1 MTLMTTI
8 ERTRSVSASP
18 DVVWRMLADFGT
30 LARWAPNVDHSCL
43 LTEQHEGDG
52 TVRRVQVGRTTLVET
67 VVAWTPSELLSY
79 EIAGLPPMLGRVT
92 NTWTLTPES
101 GGTKVTLTTDIANG
115 ARPLKRIA
123 AKVAGHKFSSA
134 ADEMLDGLTEHINHL
149 EATS

>member
-1 MTLMTTI
+1 MTNI
-8 ERTRSVSASP
+8 ERTRSVPAAP
-18 DVVWRMLADFGT
+18 DVVWRVLADFGT

-43 LTEQHEGDG
+43 LTEQHEEVD

-79 EIAGLPPMLGRVT
+79 EIAGLPPMLGRVM

-101 GGTKVTLTTDIANG
+101 DGTKVTLTTDIADG
-115 ARPLKRIA
+115 ARLLKRIA
-123 AKVAGHKFSSA
+123 AKVAGRKFGSSS
-134 ADEMLDGLTEHINHL
+134 DEMLGGLTAHINRL